1 MGQGFSLTTLSAG
14 SANIDVPELADLQ
27 YEKSLGAARFM
38 KAVRARH
45 KDGLVVARVVMKPYA
60 QFNFQAYV
68 KRLLSKP
75 SGYPT
80 FSQLTY
86 TDERKLL
93 AEVPNA
99 LAYHRIIE
107 TAACGY
113 LVRQYIHSS
122 LYDRLR
128 CDDTPISAT

>member
-60 QFNFQAYV
+60 QFNFHVYV
-68 KRLLSKP
+68 SRLLGSPPQAPAYLGLLTRYRRTQAARRSPQCFSLP
-75 SGYPT
+75 SY
-80 FSQLTY
+80 
-86 TDERKLL
+86 
-93 AEVPNA
+93 N
-99 LAYHRIIE
+99 
-107 TAACGY
+107 
-113 LVRQYIHSS
+113 
-122 LYDRLR
+122 
-128 CDDTPISAT
+128 

>member
-1 MGQGFSLTTLSAG
+1 MYLGLLT
-14 SANIDVPELADLQ
+14 
-27 YEKSLGAARFM
+27 
-38 KAVRARH
+38 
-45 KDGLVVARVVMKPYA
+45 RV
-60 QFNFQAYV
+60 
-68 KRLLSKP
+68 
-75 SGYPT
+75 
-80 FSQLTY
+80 
-86 TDERKLL
+86 DERKLL

-128 CDDTPISAT
+128 

>member
-60 QFNFQAYV
+60 QFDFRDHV
-68 KRLLSKP
+68 KRLLRKP
-75 SGYPT
+75 SFDSCMLQGIP
-80 FSQLTY
+80 LTKA
-86 TDERKLL
+86 RR
-93 AEVPNA
+93 AQG
-99 LAYHRIIE
+99 
-107 TAACGY
+107 AC
-113 LVRQYIHSS
+113 
-122 LYDRLR
+122 
-128 CDDTPISAT
+128 

>member
-1 MGQGFSLTTLSAG
+1 MYTSIVCSVRILQFPMYLGLLT
-14 SANIDVPELADLQ
+14 
-27 YEKSLGAARFM
+27 
-38 KAVRARH
+38 
-45 KDGLVVARVVMKPYA
+45 RV
-60 QFNFQAYV
+60 
-68 KRLLSKP
+68 
-75 SGYPT
+75 
-80 FSQLTY
+80 
-86 TDERKLL
+86 DERKLL

-128 CDDTPISAT
+128 